1 MLNYNYV
8 DYLLSHTTS
17 NDVSK
22 CYSHDYLFL
31 LQNSQYK
38 LGLIITIIL
47 TKFLEFNPR
56 KLNSNFQKG
65 DK

>member
-1 MLNYNYV
+1 VLSDNHI

-17 NDVSK
+17 MTCQNV
-22 CYSHDYLFL
+22 SHDYLFL
-31 LQNSQYK
+31 LQNSQYRV
-38 LGLIITIIL
+38 GLIITIII
-47 TKFLEFNPR
+47 TKFLEFNPG